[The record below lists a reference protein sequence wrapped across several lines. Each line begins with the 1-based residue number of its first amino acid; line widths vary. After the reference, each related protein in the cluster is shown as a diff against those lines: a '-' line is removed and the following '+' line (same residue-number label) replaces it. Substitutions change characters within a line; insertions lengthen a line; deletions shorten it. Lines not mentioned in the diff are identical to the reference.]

1 LHLRRRA
8 NLSNN
13 QLLIIGGFVVL
24 SRKFASPKLAA
35 KILGARSEQRVVD
48 ILNTAQVVF
57 GEQGFDRGTTAD
69 IARRLNISEA
79 TIFTYFGSK
88 RELCQELL
96 HTWYTMITAQM
107 EESFPHTEG
116 LRVQIDYVVTR
127 HLDYLLQDTKGFC
140 ALILSEGR
148 AMHGEFAEDLAELKR
163 RYLSSFMIA
172 LRNAQAA
179 GELDADIRLSA
190 VRDMLFGMMEHILW
204 RSIESNCVPDIPAI
218 SAEVTR
224 LVMKAVAPDGD
235 DLRRL
240 RKFHDDVVASIKQID
255 Q

>member
-1 LHLRRRA
+1 M
-8 NLSNN
+8 
-13 QLLIIGGFVVL
+13 VL
-24 SRKFASPKLAA
+24 SPKFASPKLAA

-57 GEQGFDRGTTAD
+57 GEQGFDRGTTAE

-96 HTWYTMITAQM
+96 HTWYSMITAQM
-107 EESFPHTEG
+107 EQDFPRSGG
-116 LRVQIDYVVTR
+116 LRSKIEYVVTH

-148 AMHGEFAEDLAELKR
+148 ALHGEFADELADLKR
-163 RYLSSFMIA
+163 RYLASFMAA
-172 LRNAQAA
+172 LRDAQAA
-179 GELDADIRLSA
+179 GELDSQIRLSV

-204 RSIESNCVPDIPAI
+204 RSIERNCTPDIETV

-224 LVMKAVAPDGD
+224 LVMKAVAPED
-235 DLRRL
+235 DELRRL
-240 RKFHDDVVASIKQID
+240 QQFHDEVTASLKRID
-255 Q
+255 E